1 MFGLADIA
9 PSRRFHA
16 EGRYAYG
23 VGPPALGFATR
34 RAAEVG
40 RLPYLTRIVLYADV
54 AQLVEQDF
62 RKVKVGGS
70 IPLIGLI

>member
-1 MFGLADIA
+1 MLEQI
-9 PSRRFHA
+9 
-16 EGRYAYG
+16 
-23 VGPPALGFATR
+23 
-34 RAAEVG
+34 
-40 RLPYLTRIVLYADV
+40 ADV